1 MCLGGVCRIDR
12 LRLHLSHR
20 VMITLSVTERAP
32 RTPVIGVAV
41 GVSALVVGATLA
53 LWHHEG
59 ATIFAEML
67 LAGLANCF

>member
-1 MCLGGVCRIDR
+1 MSLGGVRRIDR
-12 LRLHLSHR
+12 PRLSLSHR
-20 VMITLSVTERAP
+20 VMNPLSVTQQAP
-32 RTPVIGVAV
+32 RTPAVGVAV
-41 GVSALVVGATLA
+41 GLSALVVGATLA

>member
-1 MCLGGVCRIDR
+1 VGRIDR
-12 LRLHLSHR
+12 LRLSLSHH
-20 VMITLSVTERAP
+20 VMTMLSVPHQAP
-32 RTPVIGVAV
+32 RTPAVGVAV
-41 GVSALVVGATLA
+41 GISALVVGATLA